1 MAVVGL
7 GAVGSATAS
16 DLTRRGHKVLGL
28 DRFAPPHSLGSSHSD
43 TRMIREAYYHD
54 SHYTPLVNTAFDY
67 WTDLETRSGRRLL
80 QTTGALTIGQPES
93 FGFSSSLQSIVE
105 NGSEFEGLA
114 SEELHNRYPVF
125 TPDPQTFAIY
135 EHRAGVLSPE
145 HCIETLLEEA
155 EAAGAN
161 LRFNEPM
168 INWRAFRGGIEI
180 QTENATYQTRRLA
193 VATGAWTTGLFPDL
207 PISLEV
213 ERTVQHWFE
222 PATVDATPHFAPNV
236 CPPWVWEY
244 GPKST
249 WYGFPKTTRGIKVG
263 MHVQQGRLTQIE
275 CLDRNVAPHEE
286 STMRHVLARFMPSA
300 SGPTIESSV
309 CMYTKTPDEDFILDR
324 HPDCSE
330 IVIFAGGSG
339 HAFKFALVLGEL
351 VSDLLTDQ
359 DPAHNIQHFRLT
371 RF

>member
-1 MAVVGL
+1 
-7 GAVGSATAS
+7 
-16 DLTRRGHKVLGL
+16 
-28 DRFAPPHSLGSSHSD
+28 
-43 TRMIREAYYHD
+43 MIREAYYHD

-105 NGSEFEGLA
+105 NGSEFEGLV

-286 STMRHVLARFMPSA
+286 STMRQVLARFMPSA
-300 SGPTIESSV
+300 SGPTDSSR
-309 CMYTKTPDEDFILDR
+309 TSATRRASDR
-324 HPDCSE
+324 
-330 IVIFAGGSG
+330 
-339 HAFKFALVLGEL
+339 
-351 VSDLLTDQ
+351 
-359 DPAHNIQHFRLT
+359 R
-371 RF
+371 